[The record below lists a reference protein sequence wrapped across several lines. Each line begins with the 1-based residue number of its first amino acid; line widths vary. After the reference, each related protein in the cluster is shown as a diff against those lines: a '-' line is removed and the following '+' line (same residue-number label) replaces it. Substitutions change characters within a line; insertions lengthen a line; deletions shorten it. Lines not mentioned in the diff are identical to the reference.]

1 MFTVRG
7 EIDKIDCVLS
17 RVKCSSVGETG
28 AFEAAGRRAVSDW
41 RKAADMAL
49 FSSSD
54 GSG

>member
-7 EIDKIDCVLS
+7 EIDKIDGWAVLNAAVS
-17 RVKCSSVGETG
+17 GETG
-28 AFEAAGRRAVSDW
+28 AYETAGRRAVSDW
-41 RKAADMAL
+41 CKAADMAL